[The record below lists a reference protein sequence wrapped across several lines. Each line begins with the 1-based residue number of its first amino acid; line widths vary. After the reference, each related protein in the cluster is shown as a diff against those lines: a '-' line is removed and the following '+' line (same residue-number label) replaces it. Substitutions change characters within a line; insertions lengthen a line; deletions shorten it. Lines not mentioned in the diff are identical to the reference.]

1 LDFCSIYLLSCRNR
15 RELFRILVTFLPGT
29 SVRKEKGDREGNI
42 ATRFFAD
49 YADFAVASDFA
60 PVTYGSI

>member
-1 LDFCSIYLLSCRNR
+1 M
-15 RELFRILVTFLPGT
+15 LVTFLPGT
-29 SVRKEKGDREGNI
+29 SVRKEKGDRDGNI

-49 YADFAVASDFA
+49 YADFAVALDCS